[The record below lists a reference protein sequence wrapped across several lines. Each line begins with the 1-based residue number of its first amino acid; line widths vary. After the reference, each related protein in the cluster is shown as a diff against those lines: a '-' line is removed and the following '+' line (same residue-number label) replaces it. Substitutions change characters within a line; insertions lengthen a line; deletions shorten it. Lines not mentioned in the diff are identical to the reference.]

1 MAGVPPTQGML
12 DAAARSFG
20 QIRDGFL
27 EWYFETH
34 PVRAS
39 ELGVHQHDTRLPHL
53 SRAGIRDRTDDLLG
67 WLADLEDI
75 RFDLMREDDRYDYAV
90 LEYGIRAELLELEE
104 SREWANDPRIYTSVI
119 ARGLASVATWEYAPL
134 ADRVAALESRMLGAR
149 DLLDA
154 ARTNV
159 RNPPQLW
166 TELAIAD
173 ARALVDYLES
183 DLMATLRSQG
193 ADTIMTA
200 VEEVRRRL
208 VNDVS
213 AHAEWLQSDLL
224 PRSTGTFR
232 LGRYLFQRKLMY
244 DQHVSLSVE
253 ELQRLNNDAIAE
265 YRQKLEETARTI
277 DPDRSP
283 AEVMDSINALHPEPD
298 ELLATAREMM
308 TRARDWVVES
318 GVVMVPRDE
327 LPTVRDSP
335 PYARD
340 VFTSLDTPGP
350 FESQALGAFYNI
362 TNVRGDWDA
371 ELVREHM
378 SNFSYGALM
387 ATTLRETFPGAY
399 IQRQYAKDLTSLR
412 RIFVPGSFSGGWS
425 AYAAEMALEEGVSD
439 DPVVRLGQLQR
450 ALQRHARWD
459 AVLRLHTT
467 DEPLDRVVSR
477 FMEIAYFD
485 EFPAR
490 REVVRATRDPMF
502 MTDALGRIQIKELRK
517 DYEKYLA
524 DKGETFSLPEFH
536 QKLLRL
542 GVPFPLAREALMPQQ
557 EAQEAQEPR

>member
-1 MAGVPPTQGML
+1 MAGMPPTQGML
-12 DAAARSFG
+12 DDAARAFG
-20 QIRDGFL
+20 QIRDGFM

-39 ELGVHQHDTRLPHL
+39 ELGVHQHDTRLPQL
-53 SRAGIRDRTDDLLG
+53 DRAGIRDRTSDLLG

-104 SREWANDPRIYTSVI
+104 SREWANDPRIYTNSI
-119 ARGLASVATWEYAPL
+119 ARGLASVAMWEYAPL
-134 ADRVAALESRMLGAR
+134 TDRLGALESRMVGAR
-149 DLLDA
+149 SLLEA

-173 ARALVDYLES
+173 ARALVAYLEG
-183 DLMATLRSQG
+183 DLMAMLGAQG
-193 ADTIMTA
+193 ADTLMA
-200 VEEVRRRL
+200 EVGDLRTRL
-208 VNDVS
+208 VTDLES
-213 AHAEWLQSDLL
+213 HADWLESDLL
-224 PRSTGTFR
+224 PRSTGNFR

-253 ELQRLNNDAIAE
+253 ELQRLNDEAIAE
-265 YRQKLEETARTI
+265 YRQQVEETARAI
-277 DPDRSP
+277 DPARSA
-283 AEVMDSINALHPEPD
+283 AEVMDSINGVRPAPD
-298 ELLATAREMM
+298 ELLATAREQ
-308 TRARDWVVES
+308 TARARDWVVSS

-340 VFTSLDTPGP
+340 LFTSLDTPGP
-350 FESQALGAFYNI
+350 FEGQVLGAYYNV

-378 SNFSYGALM
+378 SNFSYAGLM
-387 ATTLRETFPGAY
+387 ATTLYETFPGKY
-399 IQRQYAKDLTSLR
+399 VQRQYARDLTSVR
-412 RIFVPGSFSGGWS
+412 RIFVPGSFSGGW
-425 AYAAEMALEEGVSD
+425 AEYAAEMALDEGMSD
-439 DPVVRLGQLQR
+439 DPALRLGQLQQ

-490 REVVRATRDPMF
+490 REVVRATRDPMY
-502 MTDALGRIQIKELRK
+502 MTDALGRIQIKQLRG
-517 DYEKYLA
+517 DYEEYLA
-524 DKGETFSLPEFH
+524 EREEAFSLPEFH

-542 GVPFPLAREALMPQQ
+542 GVPFPLAREALMPQE
-557 EAQEAQEPR
+557 EAGGPR